1 MADAVF
7 GCIELRGVSSA
18 FQAQLYELAR
28 QMAAEHGFGRNVIV
42 GGQYVEDDVASD
54 DIVSDDETDMSP
66 SFGVCP
72 PVVVVDSDCESVI
85 LIDEDEDEVDAC
97 GEPDDAGD
105 VEDAGAMDDAFT
117 MDDAPSF
124 EVINE

>member
-7 GCIELRGVSSA
+7 GSVELRGVSSA
-18 FQAQLYELAR
+18 FQAEFYELAR

-42 GGQYVEDDVASD
+42 GGQYVEEELPSDDVISD
-54 DIVSDDETDMSP
+54 EETEVSP

-72 PVVVVDSDCESVI
+72 PVVVVDSDVESVI
-85 LIDEDEDEVDAC
+85 VLDGDDDELNAI
-97 GEPDDAGD
+97 DDAGEA
-105 VEDAGAMDDAFT
+105 EDSGSMQDAFT

-124 EVINE
+124 EVLNE